1 MVCEDFVT
9 FFGYERIALREPQ
22 VCRNHLGNQ
31 IRKADLGSPAPLFRI
46 QITEMQG
53 VLQSLPNS
61 CDERYHPRQF
71 YTAPRR
77 TTMPT
82 DVVT

>member
-1 MVCEDFVT
+1 
-9 FFGYERIALREPQ
+9 
-22 VCRNHLGNQ
+22 
-31 IRKADLGSPAPLFRI
+31 
-46 QITEMQG
+46 MQG